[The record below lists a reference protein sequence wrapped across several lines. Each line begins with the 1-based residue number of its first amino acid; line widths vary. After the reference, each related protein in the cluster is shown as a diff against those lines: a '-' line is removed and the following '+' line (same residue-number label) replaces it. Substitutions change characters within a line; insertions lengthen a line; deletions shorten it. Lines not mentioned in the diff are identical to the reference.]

1 MKVVINE
8 NECAGCNMCGSITGE
23 VICVAE
29 NGKAKLNPEANLND
43 PTISEAIRMAA
54 QVCPSQA
61 ITITETD
68 A

>member
-23 VICVAE
+23 VICVDE
-29 NGKAKLNPEANLND
+29 GGKAKLNPEADLKNQA
-43 PTISEAIRMAA
+43 IIEAVKMAA